1 MLQGDAYSRGCLF
14 NNPASKGGAYSSRA
28 LNRGGNLIE
37 ALRYSTSQILQA
49 NKFMVTI
56 MLNFDNPAMN
66 KLQTLQEF
74 TIWKVFERIF

>member
-1 MLQGDAYSRGCLF
+1 MCLF
-14 NNPASKGGAYSSRA
+14 NNPASRWGAYSSRA
-28 LNRGGNLIE
+28 LNQAGNLIE

-74 TIWKVFERIF
+74 TIWKVFECIF